1 IPDGVVGRVSVGPTR
16 HSSQKRGTGVT
27 RQRSPESPEGAK
39 SAAGR
44 FLGSYML
51 AWKNCGGPP
60 PPGVLQEPVA
70 APLKQ
75 RLIFVVSVPT
85 MLTRRCELTR
95 LLFEKMNA
103 ITRFR
108 LPFMAMSIE
117 KSLISTRRWLSGK
130 QSLLQKAAPVPSLK
144 AVRPPSSLIW
154 RVLQM
159 AAPR

>member
-1 IPDGVVGRVSVGPTR
+1 MPDGVAGRVSVGPCR
-16 HSSQKRGTGVT
+16 HSIQKRGTGVT
-27 RQRSPESPEGAK
+27 RQRSPESPDGAK

-44 FLGSYML
+44 FRGSYML

-60 PPGVLQEPVA
+60 PLGTPQDPAL

-75 RLIFVVSVPT
+75 RLIFAVSVPT
-85 MLTRRCELTR
+85 ILTCRCELTR

-103 ITRFR
+103 ITRFK
-108 LPFMAMSIE
+108 LPLMAMSIE

-130 QSLLQKAAPVPSLK
+130 QSALQKAAPVPSLK
-144 AVRPPSSLIW
+144 AVRPPSSLIC